1 MANAIVVVGAS
12 RGGLSPLRRITELLP
27 HTCKATL
34 FVVVHVGEIPNSL
47 PEILSW
53 NGRLPVSFGAEG
65 TLIEAGHIYV
75 APSDRHMLVTAHDIQ
90 LSHGALVHFTRP
102 AIDPLFKSAAVA
114 FRERVIGVVLS
125 GEGQDGAAGLAAI
138 KDNGGVALVQEPGE
152 AVSPDMPQ
160 AALKADGPDRLPI
173 GAIARRIAEFCS
185 RS

>member
-1 MANAIVVVGAS
+1 M
-12 RGGLSPLRRITELLP
+12 
-27 HTCKATL
+27 
-34 FVVVHVGEIPNSL
+34 
-47 PEILSW
+47 
-53 NGRLPVSFGAEG
+53 RLVN
-65 TLIEAGHIYV
+65 IYV

-138 KDNGGVALVQEPGE
+138 KDNGGVALVQRPGE

-160 AALKADGPDRLPI
+160 AALKADGPDRLPDLE
-173 GAIARRIAEFCS
+173 RLPAEFQNSVLGLETPCS
-185 RS
+185 PALTGRPTWR

>member
-12 RGGLSPLRRITELLP
+12 RGGLSPLRRITKSLP

-75 APSDRHMLVTAHDIQ
+75 APSDRHMLVTAHDIRLIRRLGPFHTSCHRSSVQ
-90 LSHGALVHFTRP
+90 VCGCCLPRTCDWRCL
-102 AIDPLFKSAAVA
+102 
-114 FRERVIGVVLS
+114 ER
-125 GEGQDGAAGLAAI
+125 
-138 KDNGGVALVQEPGE
+138 
-152 AVSPDMPQ
+152 
-160 AALKADGPDRLPI
+160 
-173 GAIARRIAEFCS
+173 
-185 RS
+185 